1 MQTLHKL
8 LKPVYILDQGGF
20 ESYTVFGQVYSKH
33 FRKTIPLTPLTN
45 VDILVGTPFK
55 NTVSD
60 PSLMQTVKKIAN
72 GQKVSKKVSKKY

>member
-8 LKPVYILDQGGF
+8 LKPVYILDQGRF
-20 ESYTVFGQVYSKH
+20 EPYYTVFGQVYSKH

-60 PSLMQTVKKIAN
+60 PSLMQTVKKNCA
-72 GQKVSKKVSKKY
+72 